1 MMKVFVYNKKT
12 NETVAKFTDVPAVE
26 CDDDY
31 IYITKK
37 TGIVRTFN
45 RKKVKTRIYQN

>member
-1 MMKVFVYNKKT
+1 MMKVFAYNKKT
-12 NETVAKFTDVPAVE
+12 NETVAIFDNVPIVE
-26 CDDDY
+26 CDESY

-37 TGIVRTFN
+37 TGAIRTFN